1 MRLKDFWK
9 KIFEKKEDRL
19 LPLEISGDLLGC
31 PVHLLNW
38 NWKYFH
44 HSLLWRIP
52 ELIDSGNWC
61 ILSQILN
68 LCYVQKALSILRRGN
83 SSLKLIKASIWVF
96 CHYFLSSLVE
106 EHDLKSLKTIVHRRS
121 YPWDYLVFMFHWLL
135 SFSSSPST
143 LWEDPISSIN
153 SVRRMFY

>member
-9 KIFEKKEDRL
+9 KNFEKKEDRL
-19 LPLEISGDLLGC
+19 LPWELSGDLLGC